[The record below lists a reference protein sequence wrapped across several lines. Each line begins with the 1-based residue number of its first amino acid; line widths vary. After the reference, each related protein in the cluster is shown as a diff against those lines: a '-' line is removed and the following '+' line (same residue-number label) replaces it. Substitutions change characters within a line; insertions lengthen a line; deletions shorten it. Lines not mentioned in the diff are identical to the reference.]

1 MLFHHPRVVS
11 FSLRHTT
18 PHCLCDASPRVAPL
32 CMFRPTPLLCV
43 SFYCLMSPINYV
55 IMYYYSP
62 SYQPRS
68 TLPHLV
74 SRPLRPATPPWPCGT
89 APRFAP
95 LCPALPHPS
104 PQKHQ
109 EQPDWGKWAELRQC
123 DPPLPPPSPGSSRDV
138 IAWRLLT
145 RFGAS
150 SWDRGE
156 DGKREERSR
165 HTVGDASFA
174 CGFFGQF
181 GAELYFDT
189 AM

>member
-11 FSLRHTT
+11 FPLLPT
-18 PHCLCDASPRVAPL
+18 PSHCLCDDSPQVALL
-32 CMFRPTPLLCV
+32 CLFPPTPLLCL
-43 SFYCLMSPINYV
+43 SFYCLISPIYLLCDYV
-55 IMYYYSP
+55 LFPILQTKVHIAP
-62 SYQPRS
+62 
-68 TLPHLV
+68 
-74 SRPLRPATPPWPCGT
+74 
-89 APRFAP
+89 PRFAPASPRHAPPALRHRAP

-123 DPPLPPPSPGSSRDV
+123 DPPLPPTSPGSSRDV

-150 SWDRGE
+150 SWDRVE
-156 DGKREERSR
+156 DGTREERSR

-174 CGFFGQF
+174 GGCFGQF
-181 GAELYFDT
+181 GVELYFDT